1 LNGFLA
7 LIRRLVH
14 HDAILD
20 VLNKL
25 CWSQQNLCCKLVDPI
40 LSEDLIVSLPQWLV
54 DSCCND
60 LAVFVN
66 IERLD
71 VLLKR
76 NEVIELT
83 HRRAVLDLALV
94 DVRVL
99 IEVFDFLKEKD
110 LLLLHDEKAVEFF
123 HVVW

>member
-1 LNGFLA
+1 MNGFLA

>member
-1 LNGFLA
+1 M
-7 LIRRLVH
+7 H

-83 HRRAVLDLALV
+83 HGRAVLDLALV